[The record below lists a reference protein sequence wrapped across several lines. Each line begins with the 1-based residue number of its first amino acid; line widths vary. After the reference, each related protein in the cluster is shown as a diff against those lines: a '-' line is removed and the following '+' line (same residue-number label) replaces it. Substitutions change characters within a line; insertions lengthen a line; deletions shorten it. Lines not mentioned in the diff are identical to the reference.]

1 MAWYCVSYDLR
12 KELTRDAWS
21 QMDAALRTAVDWCKP
36 LETFYIV
43 QTALTPAQIIAA
55 LLSVGSLDDD
65 DGIVVLEI
73 TLRGDFRR
81 VSRAEH
87 VVEWMRSHID
97 RF

>member
-1 MAWYCVSYDLR
+1 MAWYTVSYDLR
-12 KELTRDAWS
+12 KELSRGAWTK
-21 QMDAALRTAVDWCKP
+21 MDTALRSAVDWCKP

-43 QTALTPAQIIAA
+43 ETTLTPSQIIAA
-55 LLSVGSLDDD
+55 LLRVGALDDN

-81 VSRAEH
+81 LAGEDR
-87 VVEWMRSHID
+87 VEWMRSHID

>member
-1 MAWYCVSYDLR
+1 MGWYVVGYDLR
-12 KELTRDAWS
+12 REFSRSAWTK
-21 QMDAALRTAVDWCKP
+21 MDVALRSAVNWCKP

-55 LLSVGSLDDD
+55 LLSVGALDDN

-81 VSRAEH
+81 VSDAKH
-87 VVEWMRSHID
+87 VVEWMRAMID
-97 RF
+97 RS